1 MPRPETF
8 PAIWIEEAVALR
20 HDLHRHPELQ
30 FDLPRT
36 TERIIATLERHG
48 VDEIVPGVGKSGVV
62 AVIRGTRPGLV
73 RALRADMD
81 ALPIREASGVN
92 HASEMPG
99 RMHACGHDGH
109 VAMLLLAARHLAENR
124 NFPGVALLVFQ
135 PAEENGGA
143 GAREML
149 RDGLVDRFGPQEMYG
164 LHVMPGLEKG
174 HFATRVGGIMAS
186 ADVLRIEISGT
197 GGHAALPHLT
207 VDPLLIASHTHVAL
221 QSILS
226 RNLDP
231 VASAVVSI
239 TMIACGENEDTI
251 APTAI
256 MRGTVRTLDE
266 AARDLCE
273 QRITQIAQDQARSF
287 GGHAQVSYVRDYP
300 VTANAPAPTAHA
312 AASARQLGPVD
323 DKTRPKLVSEDFG
336 FYCAELPSAFMFLGQ
351 GPGPGLHDPR
361 FDFDDSLL
369 PIGAAYWVSLM
380 RTDDDMSAA
389 NPSIS
394 DEKS

>member
-1 MPRPETF
+1 MFPE
-8 PAIWIEEAVALR
+8 AWVGDAVALR
-20 HDLHRHPELQ
+20 RDLHRQPELL

-36 TERIIATLERHG
+36 TGRIITALEDYS
-48 VDEIVPGVGKSGVV
+48 VDEIVSGIGQSGVV
-62 AVIRGTRPGLV
+62 AVIRGSRPGPV

-81 ALPIREASGVN
+81 ALPIREASGVD
-92 HASEMPG
+92 HASDVPG

-109 VAMLLLAARHLAENR
+109 VTMLLLAARHLAASR
-124 NFPGVALLVFQ
+124 DFAGTALLVFQ

-149 RDGLVDRFGPQEMYG
+149 RDGLAGRFGLQEIHG
-164 LHVMPGLEKG
+164 LHVMPGLDKG

-186 ADVLRIEISGT
+186 ADVLRIEVSGT
-197 GGHAALPHLT
+197 GGHAAMPHLT
-207 VDPLLIASHTHVAL
+207 ADPLLIASHIHVAL

-239 TMIACGENEDTI
+239 TMITCGENEDTI

-266 AARDLCE
+266 GARDLCE
-273 QRITQIAQDQARSF
+273 RRITEIAQDQARSF
-287 GGHAQVSYVRDYP
+287 GGQAQVHYLRDYP
-300 VTANAPAPTAHA
+300 VTVNAAGPTARAVA
-312 AASARQLGPVD
+312 AARQLGPVD
-323 DKTRPKLVSEDFG
+323 DQTRPMLISEDFG
-336 FYCAELPSAFMFLGQ
+336 FYCSELPTAFVFLGQ
-351 GPGPGLHDPR
+351 GQCPGLHDPR

-369 PIGAAYWVSLM
+369 PTGAAYWVGLM
-380 RTDDDMSAA
+380 QGDDDMPPESLTK
-389 NPSIS
+389 P
-394 DEKS
+394 DEHS